1 MSPLT
6 CASWFIPS
14 QPYLPLRYHQGPH
27 HPVPRHLHHPR
38 LRSRPLLL
46 RLHPHR
52 PHPLLL

>member
-6 CASWFIPS
+6 CASWLIPS
-14 QPYLPLRYHQGPH
+14 QPYLALRYHQGPH